1 MIIVNSSMLLFPC
14 SCQNISVATG
24 NISDSGFC
32 EAQTPD
38 WPVYDMV
45 NYIVIIIF
53 AFGLYFCGPDCLLL
67 FSRVVLPAWKVG
79 SSQTSASSWES
90 VLE

>member
-24 NISDSGFC
+24 NISDTGFC

-38 WPVYDMV
+38 WPVYDAV

-53 AFGLYFCGPDCLLL
+53 AFGLFSCAPDCLLL
-67 FSRVVLPAWKVG
+67 FSRVVLPAWRAG
-79 SSQTSASSWES
+79 SSQTSGSSWES
-90 VLE
+90 VLQ